1 MYFNDFRKGF
11 SIFRNT
17 VLKTMFSLLLLA
29 LAVLITPIVSQ
40 AQTAV
45 VGSLANFDV
54 LNNTG
59 EETHGFE
66 IQIEGISKVDI
77 YRIFGNWGG
86 TNVIRYGQ
94 GTATDYPGGVYV
106 RWTSPYDPN
115 TQTFAPGTP
124 VPISLTTVPGESC
137 WTLGMGNAYY
147 SAGCEH
153 FGISAYRNPTNTTY
167 RWLVADPQNPGSLIP
182 STTTVSLPAPT
193 WTVIAP
199 AQVGNP
205 PVVVA
210 EIAAAPAAEPIF
222 QYGDAQWVKVY
233 KTENA
238 RELQLEELV
247 GDNAA
252 VVPEDA
258 AHLEV
263 SWNLIQHDPQQGGHK
278 QKGRQ
283 VNQGNLGNGSRAVVR
298 RYEYYK
304 YAGVYNAVTH
314 EALCGGDGTCSA
326 PLDGELGDAVGA
338 QNAAANVAVPSLT
351 ITKVGTGSVSSS
363 DKVISCGSKCSSTYT
378 LGTVLTLTAQP
389 ASNNIFTGWD
399 GACTGAQL
407 TCTVTVN
414 DAINVNATFAAAP
427 SGGGAAGGGGGN
439 QTPQFTLSI
448 GRSGLG
454 TVTSNP
460 AGIDCGKICSAKV
473 NSGTTVTLSATPASG
488 LRFIN
493 WSGACSGTAQ
503 TCSVTIN
510 KDTQVQANFA
520 K

>member
-1 MYFNDFRKGF
+1 MYLKN
-11 SIFRNT
+11 FRNGFAIFHST
-17 VLKTMFSLLLLA
+17 VIKTVFPLLLLIFA
-29 LAVLITPIVSQ
+29 VVLAPAISH

-59 EETHGFE
+59 GETHGFE
-66 IQIEGISKVDI
+66 IQVEGISKADI

-94 GTATDYPGGVYV
+94 GTATDYPGGVYI
-106 RWTSPYDPN
+106 RWASPFDIN

-124 VPISLTTVPGESC
+124 VPVSLTTVPGESC
-137 WTLGMGNAYY
+137 WTLGMGSAYY
-147 SAGCEH
+147 TAGCEH

-167 RWLVADPQNPGSLIP
+167 RWLVADPQNPGALIP

-193 WTVIAP
+193 WTVVAP
-199 AQVGNP
+199 AQIGNP
-205 PVVVA
+205 AVVIA
-210 EIAAAPAAEPIF
+210 EIAAPPAPEPVF
-222 QYGDAQWVKVY
+222 HYGDAQWVRVY

-252 VVPEDA
+252 VVPADA
-258 AHLEV
+258 AHMEV
-263 SWNLIQHDPQQGGHK
+263 NWNLIQQDPQQGK
-278 QKGRQ
+278 QKRKGRQ
-283 VNQGNLGNGSRAVVR
+283 VNQGNLGNGSHAVVR

-304 YAGVYNAVTH
+304 YAGVYDPITH
-314 EALCGGDGTCSA
+314 EALCAGDGTCNV
-326 PLDGELGDAVGA
+326 PLNGELGDAVGA
-338 QNAAANVAVPSLT
+338 QNAAANVAVPSVT
-351 ITKVGTGSVSSS
+351 VTKVGTGSVSSG
-363 DKVISCGSKCSSTYT
+363 DKLITCGSKCSGTYT
-378 LGTVLTLTAQP
+378 LGTAVTLTAQP

-399 GACTGAQL
+399 GACVGTQT
-407 TCTVTVN
+407 TCTINVN
-414 DAINVNATFAAAP
+414 DALNVNANFAVAP
-427 SGGGAAGGGGGN
+427 AGGGGGGG
-439 QTPQFTLSI
+439 QTSQFTLSI
-448 GRSGLG
+448 GRSGSG
-454 TVTSNP
+454 TVSSSP
-460 AGIDCGKICSAKV
+460 AGIDCGKTCSAKV
-473 NSGTTVTLSATPASG
+473 NQATTLSLSATPAAG

-493 WSGACSGTAQ
+493 WSGACSGTAL